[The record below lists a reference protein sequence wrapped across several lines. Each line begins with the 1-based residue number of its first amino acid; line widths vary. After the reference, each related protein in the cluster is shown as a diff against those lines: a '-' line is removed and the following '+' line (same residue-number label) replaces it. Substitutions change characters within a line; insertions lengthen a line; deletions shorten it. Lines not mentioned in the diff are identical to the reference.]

1 MKGSLQVK
9 NGKYY
14 AVLSVKDENGKFKK
28 VWISTGLTEKGNK
41 RKAEE
46 RLNEIIAEYSSNDNV
61 FQSKKTKHENDI
73 LFSDF
78 LQQWLTSIKGKV
90 EEISYKGYSYSIKN
104 MAKYFENKKI
114 YLKELQPYHIQEFY
128 NSLYREGK
136 NGNTAIHYHVLIRE
150 ALQSAV
156 KLGLVDKNIADLVD
170 RPKKE
175 KYQAEF
181 YNKAELMKVFDVI
194 KGDPLELVIH
204 ITAYYG
210 LRRSE
215 VLGLKWSAIDFEN
228 KMIKIN
234 HKVVEVDNKLVA
246 KNKMKNKTS
255 NRTLPLIPQI
265 EQMLKVEKQKQEQN
279 RKLCGKS
286 YNTKYLD
293 YVCVNPLGDLLK
305 PDFVSHHFGII
316 QNKHKLKHIRFHDL
330 RHSCASLM
338 LANGV
343 PMKQIQEWLGHST
356 FQTTADIYA
365 HLDFSSKLSSANAI
379 SNALSFDEKESEID
393 KNDEIVLDEE
403 IEELERK
410 LEEKRKLK
418 RKHDFEM

>member
-1 MKGSLQVK
+1 MKGSLQIK

-46 RLNEIIAEYSSNDNV
+46 KLNEIISKYSSTDNV
-61 FQSKKTKHENDI
+61 FQQKESNRENDI

-78 LQQWLTSIKGKV
+78 LNQWLTSIKGKV

-104 MAKYFENKKI
+104 LAKYFDEKNI

-156 KLGLVDKNIADLVD
+156 KLGLVQKNVADLVD

-181 YNKAELMKVFDVI
+181 YNKAELMKLFEVI
-194 KGDPLELVIH
+194 RGDPLELIIH

-265 EQMLKVEKQKQEQN
+265 EQMLKAEKQKQEEN

-286 YNTKYLD
+286 YNTKFLD
-293 YVCVNPLGDLLK
+293 YVCVNPLGELLK
-305 PDFVSHHFGII
+305 PDFISHHFKII
-316 QNKHKLKHIRFHDL
+316 QNRHKLKHIRFHDL

-379 SNALSFDEKESEID
+379 SAALDFEEKKEVKD
-393 KNDEIVLDEE
+393 NLDNE
-403 IEELERK
+403 IEELEK
-410 LEEKRKLK
+410 LLEEKRKLK

>member
-1 MKGSLQVK
+1 MRGSLQVK
-9 NGKYY
+9 AGKYY

-28 VWISTGLTEKGNK
+28 VWISTGLTEKRNK

-46 RLNEIIAEYSSNDNV
+46 KLNEIIAEYSAKDNV
-61 FQSKKTKHENDI
+61 FQQSKTKHENDI

-78 LQQWLTSIKGKV
+78 IQQWLVSIKNKV
-90 EEISYKGYSYSIKN
+90 EEISYKGYSYTIGN
-104 MAKYFENKKI
+104 IAKYFEKKNI

-128 NSLYREGK
+128 NTLYLEGK

-156 KLGLVDKNIADLVD
+156 KLGLIDKNVADLVD

-181 YNKAELMKVFDVI
+181 YNKNELMKLFEVI

-265 EQMLKVEKQKQEQN
+265 EQMLKAEKQKQEQN
-279 RKLCGKS
+279 RKLCGKN

-293 YVCVNPLGDLLK
+293 YVCVNPLGELLK
-305 PDFVSHHFGII
+305 PDFVSHHFKII
-316 QNKHKLKHIRFHDL
+316 QNRHKLKHIRFHDL

-379 SNALSFDEKESEID
+379 STALDFEEKKETD
-393 KNDEIVLDEE
+393 LDNE
-403 IEELERK
+403 IEELEK
-410 LEEKRKLK
+410 LLEEKRKLK

>member
-9 NGKYY
+9 NGKFY
-14 AVLSVKDENGKFKK
+14 AVLSTKDENGKYKK
-28 VWISTGLTEKGNK
+28 VWIATGLTEKGNK

-46 RLNEIIAEYSSNDNV
+46 KLNEIISEYSTKDNV
-61 FQSKKTKHENDI
+61 FQDKNHKHENDI
-73 LFSDF
+73 LFSEF
-78 LQQWLTSIKGKV
+78 LKQWLVSIKNKV
-90 EEISYKGYSYSIKN
+90 EEISYKGYSYTIKN
-104 MAKYFENKKI
+104 MARYFEKKKI

-156 KLGLVDKNIADLVD
+156 KLGLVDKNVADLVD
-170 RPKKE
+170 RPKKD

-181 YNKAELMKVFDVI
+181 YNKNELMKLFEVI

-215 VLGLKWSAIDFEN
+215 VIGLKWSAIDFEN

-234 HKVVEVDNKLVA
+234 HKVIEVDKKIIG

-265 EQMLKVEKQKQEQN
+265 EQMLKEEKQKQEQN

-286 YNTKYLD
+286 YNTKYWE

-305 PDFVSHHFGII
+305 PNFVSHHFKII
-316 QNKHKLKHIRFHDL
+316 QNRYKLKHIRFHDL

-379 SNALSFDEKESEID
+379 SNALTFEETESEIT
-393 KNDEIVLDEE
+393 DEANLDEE
-403 IEELERK
+403 IEQLERE